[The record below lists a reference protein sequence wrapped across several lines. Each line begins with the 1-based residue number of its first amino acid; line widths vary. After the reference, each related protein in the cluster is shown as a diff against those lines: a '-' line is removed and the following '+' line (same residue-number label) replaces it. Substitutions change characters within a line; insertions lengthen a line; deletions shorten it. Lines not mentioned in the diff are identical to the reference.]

1 MEITA
6 PSTSAGTSPNPQASL
21 QSAIEEFQ
29 SILTDEQ
36 RHKLRI
42 IGTIRDA
49 QSVMIFTAQLEH
61 ENRSAGRPG
70 ASSRLSTV
78 LQSVQAFSGVVG
90 TFVSAHPEIAALVWG
105 SVKLTMLVGKQHL
118 KHAVFQSFHEEMQED
133 VRAIQQM
140 GEEVKE
146 EISLATAR
154 AQHEDEELQ
163 ARERRAASRDRSK
176 MWKFIP
182 KMENDL
188 SAMKEMHEQQ
198 LRRKAREERQRLL
211 ESLSSHEYRTPFWE
225 ACKKRQRDTAEWI
238 FAVPEFKRWHDGSG
252 PSLLWCSG
260 KIGSGKTVL
269 CANVVN
275 HIFLHKS
282 LHDTATFFFVNRDNA
297 DSLQAE
303 TLIRSI
309 IRQSIDGTEVPQYVE
324 SQLINLDCAVFVQLD
339 AWIDL
344 LRYVVQQ
351 STAFYILIDG
361 LDESDAAE
369 RLAILDALSLLAATT
384 SCLRI
389 FLSSRESVEPDL
401 RGRSLAVS
409 RVSMSCDSLMSDIR
423 SYVNTSLQK
432 RLENEE
438 LAFGDPHLLVEV
450 NDALT
455 QHADG
460 MFLWVTFLIDEIC
473 AGSCDDDIRRSLR
486 QLPKDL
492 EETFK
497 RALLRILSRAKHL
510 ELVQR
515 TFRWAAVAKRPL
527 TLDEL
532 REAVFI
538 DVGQKHSRPER
549 LPHNM
554 NRILLWCE
562 NLLHL
567 TEEEPARVQFAHA
580 SVRDF
585 VTRAVLS
592 QQLFGFH
599 VDLEETDRFVG
610 EICVTYL
617 HFGDFTTTIGRR
629 QQPLQLDPVRLA
641 VTALGREKNMA
652 RISEVVTHF
661 ASRRH
666 KTMVDPDLS
675 RVEATYGKAQKTDK
689 ETLQN
694 SHPFLQY
701 AATHWV
707 THTVHFE
714 KEQCSVWDLWL
725 LLVSGCS
732 SLAEIP
738 WRGILSK
745 QSEEGLLV
753 WSHKTHHYAL
763 LYHELSGMRQYEWS
777 EVIHLMEISAAQ
789 GDSKAIAIFLQTRT
803 LPSYCLHT
811 LLRKASEGG
820 HIKVVDQLLG
830 AGADA
835 NTAADEYGGQ
845 TALQAA
851 CGGGHLGVVE
861 RLLSAGAVV
870 NTAATRFSGQ
880 TALQAASGGGH
891 LDVVKCLL
899 SAGADVNATAVDFT
913 GLTPLQAASKSGHI
927 EVVDRLLLSRADVDA
942 TALDGDVLTPLQAA
956 SSGGYLQV
964 VECLLAAGADVNA
977 TAADLKGRTALQA
990 ASGGGHLDV
999 VNCLLSA
1006 GADVNAIAADSEG
1019 LTALQAASKSGY
1031 IKVVD
1036 RLLFCGANVDATI
1049 AELEGVTALQAASDG
1064 GHIEVVKRLLRAG
1077 ACVNATAAFPLG
1089 VTALQAASNRG
1100 HIEVVKRL
1108 LHAGADVN
1116 TATSKY
1122 GGRTALQ
1129 MASGRGHLKIVELL
1143 LGAGADDDDAATDA
1157 LEAD

>member
-6 PSTSAGTSPNPQASL
+6 PSSSAGTCPNPQASL
-21 QSAIEEFQ
+21 QSAIKEFQ

-70 ASSRLSTV
+70 VSSRLSTV

-90 TFVSAHPEIAALVWG
+90 TFVSSHPEIAALVWG
-105 SVKLTMLVGKQHL
+105 SVKLTMLIAVNFASYFEALSSLFMTVSRQCPRFAEYQALYPASTRLQRALCDFHASIIRKQHL

-154 AQHEDEELQ
+154 AQHEDEELR

-188 SAMKEMHEQQ
+188 GAMKEMHEQQ

-238 FAVPEFKRWHDGSG
+238 FAVPEFKRWYDGSG

-282 LHDTATFFFVNRDNA
+282 RHDTATFFFVNRDNA

-369 RLAILDALSLLAATT
+369 RLAILDALSLLTATT

-389 FLSSRESVEPDL
+389 FLSSRESVELDL

-409 RVSMSCDSLMSDIR
+409 RVSMSCDSLTSDIR
-423 SYVNTSLQK
+423 SYVDTSLQK

-438 LAFGDPHLLVEV
+438 LAFGDPHLLIEV

-532 REAVFI
+532 REAVSI

-592 QQLFGFH
+592 QQLFSFH
-599 VDLEETDRFVG
+599 VDLKETDRFVG

-617 HFGDFTTTIGRR
+617 HFSDFTTTIGRR

-666 KTMVDPDLS
+666 KTMVDPDLG
-675 RVEATYGKAQKTDK
+675 RVEATYGKTQKTDK

-714 KEQCSVWDLWL
+714 KEQCGVWDLWL

-738 WRGILSK
+738 WREILSK

-763 LYHELSGMRQYEWS
+763 LYHELSGMRQHEWS
-777 EVIHLMEISAAQ
+777 EVIHLTEISAAQ

-891 LDVVKCLL
+891 L
-899 SAGADVNATAVDFT
+899 
-913 GLTPLQAASKSGHI
+913 H
-927 EVVDRLLLSRADVDA
+927 
-942 TALDGDVLTPLQAA
+942 
-956 SSGGYLQV
+956 
-964 VECLLAAGADVNA
+964 
-977 TAADLKGRTALQA
+977 
-990 ASGGGHLDV
+990 V

-1006 GADVNAIAADSEG
+1006 GADVNAIAADFEG
-1019 LTALQAASKSGY
+1019 LTALQAASKSGHIEVVDRLLFSRADVNATALYGDVLTPLQAASSGGYLRVVECLLAAGADVNATATDLKGRTALQAASGGGHLHVAASKSGY

-1036 RLLFCGANVDATI
+1036 RLLFSGANVNATI
-1049 AELEGVTALQAASDG
+1049 AEVEGVTALQAASDG

-1077 ACVNATAAFPLG
+1077 AD
-1089 VTALQAASNRG
+1089 
-1100 HIEVVKRL
+1100 I
-1108 LHAGADVN
+1108 N

-1129 MASGRGHLKIVELL
+1129 VASDRGHLKIVELL
-1143 LGAGADDDDAATDA
+1143 IGAGADYDDAAT
-1157 LEAD
+1157 

>member
-70 ASSRLSTV
+70 VSSRLSTV

-282 LHDTATFFFVNRDNA
+282 RHDTATFFFVNRDNA

-389 FLSSRESVEPDL
+389 FLSSRESVELDL

-460 MFLWVTFLIDEIC
+460 I
-473 AGSCDDDIRRSLR
+473 
-486 QLPKDL
+486 
-492 EETFK
+492 
-497 RALLRILSRAKHL
+497 
-510 ELVQR
+510 
-515 TFRWAAVAKRPL
+515 
-527 TLDEL
+527 
-532 REAVFI
+532 
-538 DVGQKHSRPER
+538 
-549 LPHNM
+549 
-554 NRILLWCE
+554 
-562 NLLHL
+562 
-567 TEEEPARVQFAHA
+567 
-580 SVRDF
+580 
-585 VTRAVLS
+585 
-592 QQLFGFH
+592 
-599 VDLEETDRFVG
+599 
-610 EICVTYL
+610 
-617 HFGDFTTTIGRR
+617 
-629 QQPLQLDPVRLA
+629 
-641 VTALGREKNMA
+641 
-652 RISEVVTHF
+652 
-661 ASRRH
+661 
-666 KTMVDPDLS
+666 
-675 RVEATYGKAQKTDK
+675 
-689 ETLQN
+689 
-694 SHPFLQY
+694 
-701 AATHWV
+701 
-707 THTVHFE
+707 
-714 KEQCSVWDLWL
+714 
-725 LLVSGCS
+725 
-732 SLAEIP
+732 
-738 WRGILSK
+738 
-745 QSEEGLLV
+745 
-753 WSHKTHHYAL
+753 
-763 LYHELSGMRQYEWS
+763 GMRQYEWS

-1064 GHIEVVKRLLRAG
+1064 GHIEVVRRLLRAG

-1129 MASGRGHLKIVELL
+1129 MASDRGHLKIVELL
-1143 LGAGADDDDAATDA
+1143 LGAGADGYDAATDA

>member
-6 PSTSAGTSPNPQASL
+6 PSTSTGTSPNPQASL

-70 ASSRLSTV
+70 VSSRLSTV

-105 SVKLTMLVGKQHL
+105 SVKLTMLIAVNFASYFEALSSLFMTVSRQCPRFAEYQALYPASTRLQRALCDFHASIIRCCKHVVKVLQRSWKQHL
-118 KHAVFQSFHEEMQED
+118 KHAVFRSFHEEMQED

-282 LHDTATFFFVNRDNA
+282 RHDTATFFFVNRDNA

-389 FLSSRESVEPDL
+389 FLSSRESVELDL

-450 NDALT
+450 NNALT

-497 RALLRILSRAKHL
+497 R
-510 ELVQR
+510 
-515 TFRWAAVAKRPL
+515 
-527 TLDEL
+527 
-532 REAVFI
+532 
-538 DVGQKHSRPER
+538 
-549 LPHNM
+549 
-554 NRILLWCE
+554 
-562 NLLHL
+562 
-567 TEEEPARVQFAHA
+567 
-580 SVRDF
+580 
-585 VTRAVLS
+585 
-592 QQLFGFH
+592 
-599 VDLEETDRFVG
+599 
-610 EICVTYL
+610 
-617 HFGDFTTTIGRR
+617 
-629 QQPLQLDPVRLA
+629 
-641 VTALGREKNMA
+641 
-652 RISEVVTHF
+652 
-661 ASRRH
+661 
-666 KTMVDPDLS
+666 
-675 RVEATYGKAQKTDK
+675 
-689 ETLQN
+689 
-694 SHPFLQY
+694 
-701 AATHWV
+701 
-707 THTVHFE
+707 
-714 KEQCSVWDLWL
+714 
-725 LLVSGCS
+725 
-732 SLAEIP
+732 
-738 WRGILSK
+738 
-745 QSEEGLLV
+745 
-753 WSHKTHHYAL
+753 
-763 LYHELSGMRQYEWS
+763 
-777 EVIHLMEISAAQ
+777 
-789 GDSKAIAIFLQTRT
+789 
-803 LPSYCLHT
+803 
-811 LLRKASEGG
+811 
-820 HIKVVDQLLG
+820 
-830 AGADA
+830 
-835 NTAADEYGGQ
+835 YGGQ

-891 LDVVKCLL
+891 LHVVKCLL
-899 SAGADVNATAVDFT
+899 GAGADVNATAVDFT

-927 EVVDRLLLSRADVDA
+927 EVVDRLLLSRAGVDA

-977 TAADLKGRTALQA
+977 TAADLKGSTALQA

-999 VNCLLSA
+999 VKCLLSA

-1019 LTALQAASKSGY
+1019 LTALQAAS
-1031 IKVVD
+1031 
-1036 RLLFCGANVDATI
+1036 
-1049 AELEGVTALQAASDG
+1049 DG

-1077 ACVNATAAFPLG
+1077 ARVNATAAFPLR
-1089 VTALQAASNRG
+1089 VTALQAASDRG
-1100 HIEVVKRL
+1100 HVEVVKRL

-1129 MASGRGHLKIVELL
+1129 MASNRGHLKIVELL

>member
-6 PSTSAGTSPNPQASL
+6 PSTSAGVSPNPQASL

-70 ASSRLSTV
+70 VSSRLSTV

-105 SVKLTMLVGKQHL
+105 SVKLTMLIAVNFASYFEALSSLFMTVSRQCPRFAEYQALYPASTRLQRALCDFHASIIRCCKHVVKVLQRSWKQHL
-118 KHAVFQSFHEEMQED
+118 KHAVFRSFHEEMQED

-282 LHDTATFFFVNRDNA
+282 RHDTATFFFVNRDNA

-324 SQLINLDCAVFVQLD
+324 SQLINLDCAVFVHLD

-389 FLSSRESVEPDL
+389 FLSSRESVELDL

-450 NDALT
+450 NDVLT

-460 MFLWVTFLIDEIC
+460 M
-473 AGSCDDDIRRSLR
+473 
-486 QLPKDL
+486 
-492 EETFK
+492 
-497 RALLRILSRAKHL
+497 
-510 ELVQR
+510 
-515 TFRWAAVAKRPL
+515 
-527 TLDEL
+527 
-532 REAVFI
+532 
-538 DVGQKHSRPER
+538 
-549 LPHNM
+549 
-554 NRILLWCE
+554 
-562 NLLHL
+562 
-567 TEEEPARVQFAHA
+567 
-580 SVRDF
+580 
-585 VTRAVLS
+585 
-592 QQLFGFH
+592 
-599 VDLEETDRFVG
+599 
-610 EICVTYL
+610 
-617 HFGDFTTTIGRR
+617 
-629 QQPLQLDPVRLA
+629 
-641 VTALGREKNMA
+641 
-652 RISEVVTHF
+652 
-661 ASRRH
+661 
-666 KTMVDPDLS
+666 
-675 RVEATYGKAQKTDK
+675 
-689 ETLQN
+689 
-694 SHPFLQY
+694 
-701 AATHWV
+701 
-707 THTVHFE
+707 
-714 KEQCSVWDLWL
+714 
-725 LLVSGCS
+725 
-732 SLAEIP
+732 
-738 WRGILSK
+738 
-745 QSEEGLLV
+745 
-753 WSHKTHHYAL
+753 
-763 LYHELSGMRQYEWS
+763 
-777 EVIHLMEISAAQ
+777 
-789 GDSKAIAIFLQTRT
+789 
-803 LPSYCLHT
+803 
-811 LLRKASEGG
+811 
-820 HIKVVDQLLG
+820 
-830 AGADA
+830 
-835 NTAADEYGGQ
+835 
-845 TALQAA
+845 
-851 CGGGHLGVVE
+851 
-861 RLLSAGAVV
+861 
-870 NTAATRFSGQ
+870 
-880 TALQAASGGGH
+880 
-891 LDVVKCLL
+891 
-899 SAGADVNATAVDFT
+899 
-913 GLTPLQAASKSGHI
+913 
-927 EVVDRLLLSRADVDA
+927 
-942 TALDGDVLTPLQAA
+942 
-956 SSGGYLQV
+956 
-964 VECLLAAGADVNA
+964 
-977 TAADLKGRTALQA
+977 
-990 ASGGGHLDV
+990 
-999 VNCLLSA
+999 
-1006 GADVNAIAADSEG
+1006 
-1019 LTALQAASKSGY
+1019 
-1031 IKVVD
+1031 
-1036 RLLFCGANVDATI
+1036 
-1049 AELEGVTALQAASDG
+1049 
-1064 GHIEVVKRLLRAG
+1064 
-1077 ACVNATAAFPLG
+1077 
-1089 VTALQAASNRG
+1089 
-1100 HIEVVKRL
+1100 
-1108 LHAGADVN
+1108 
-1116 TATSKY
+1116 
-1122 GGRTALQ
+1122 
-1129 MASGRGHLKIVELL
+1129 
-1143 LGAGADDDDAATDA
+1143 
-1157 LEAD
+1157 